1 MVFSI
6 ILFDRE
12 IVDAG
17 KAHAHEAV
25 LVKIPVLVAI
35 AAEPI
40 STIVMPFIGEAH
52 GNAAVVKCPNLFYQA
67 VVEFA
72 APFAS

>member
-6 ILFDRE
+6 TLLDRK

-17 KAHAHEAV
+17 KAQTHEAV
-25 LVKIPVLVAI
+25 LVEFPVLVAI
-35 AAEPI
+35 AAKPI